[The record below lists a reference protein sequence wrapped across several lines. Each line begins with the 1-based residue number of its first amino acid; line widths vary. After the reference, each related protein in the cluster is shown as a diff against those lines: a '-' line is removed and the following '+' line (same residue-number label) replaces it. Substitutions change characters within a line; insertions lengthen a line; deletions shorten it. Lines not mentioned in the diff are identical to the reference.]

1 MNKVEELVKNWKEN
15 VFNGNAIYT
24 DQKIAE
30 IAINCISLSK
40 TWFDNDKSKENVSYE
55 VRLYNNDGIM
65 SETLHGITPDNMPET
80 MMKLITSSN
89 GLYSLLTLNSYMF
102 VNGVKTDVNELGKL
116 DIS

>member
-15 VFNGNAIYT
+15 VFNGNATYT

-40 TWFDNDKSKENVSYE
+40 TWFDNDKSKEKVSYE

-65 SETLHGITPDNMPET
+65 SEALHGITPDNLPET
-80 MMKLITSSN
+80 MMKLITNSN

>member
-1 MNKVEELVKNWKEN
+1 
-15 VFNGNAIYT
+15 
-24 DQKIAE
+24 
-30 IAINCISLSK
+30 
-40 TWFDNDKSKENVSYE
+40 
-55 VRLYNNDGIM
+55 M